1 MLNLKITID
10 VVYMLLYTK
19 DNLNEM
25 LLIIYIFIHSNI
37 RSTIRRQS

>member
-1 MLNLKITID
+1 MLNFEIAID

-25 LLIIYIFIHSNI
+25 LLIIYIHSNI
-37 RSTIRRQS
+37 RSTIRRQP